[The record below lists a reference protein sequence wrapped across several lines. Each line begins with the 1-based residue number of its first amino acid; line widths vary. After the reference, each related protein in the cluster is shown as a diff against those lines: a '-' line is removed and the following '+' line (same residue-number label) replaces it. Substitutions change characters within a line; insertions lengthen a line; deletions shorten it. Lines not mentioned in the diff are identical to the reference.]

1 MGYFPKTNVKVSNR
15 GDVFQ
20 ITVAGESRVD
30 THDMVRKLLS
40 AVLSNE
46 DLELIDCEI
55 ATCQA
60 CRSQPT
66 SQ

>member
-1 MGYFPKTNVKVSNR
+1 VSNR

-20 ITVAGESRVD
+20 ISVSGESRFE
-30 THDMVRKLLS
+30 THDMVRQMLI

-46 DLELIDCEI
+46 NRELIDCEI

-60 CRSQPT
+60 CRSQST